1 MEELETSS
9 RDLLLLAVGD
19 VHMDREDPESALA
32 LASSVLSAAD
42 VLFGNCEGVYTD
54 GSVRAPSAGI
64 PVVSGLRNAQG
75 LAVASF
81 DVMNCANNHIVDGG
95 HEGLA
100 DTLAALRRLG
110 IQPVGAG
117 ASLDEARQPAVIE
130 RNGTQVGFIAF
141 GSDFPPGYEARQR
154 VPGLNPMRIHTHYCK
169 GDGETLLPGG
179 PPRIVTSPY
188 GEDLQVLADSISAIR
203 EVCDVV
209 VCSFHWGEGLQ
220 PVVLMDYER
229 DVARRAIDFGADVVL
244 CHHHHTM
251 RGVDFYR
258 GSPIFHGICH
268 FVPDYPNIEEA
279 VPPEMMKAIAEGY
292 GDFAIQVHD
301 DYPLLPMHP
310 DARMAMIAA
319 CRISDGEVEQVGV
332 IPCCINANGQPHPV
346 ELDGA
351 DGRRWL
357 DYFERT
363 SWAEG
368 FDTGVTPAEDRVH
381 DAPLLILRPG
391 QGSRDKCQSGA
402 F

>member
-1 MEELETSS
+1 VEELETSS

-32 LASSVLSAAD
+32 LAAPVLSAAD

-54 GSVRAPSAGI
+54 GAVRSPGAGI

-75 LAVASF
+75 LAAASF

-100 DTLAALRRLG
+100 DTLTALRSLG
-110 IQPVGAG
+110 IQPIGAG
-117 ASLDEARQPAVIE
+117 ANLDEARRPAVIE
-130 RNGTQVGFIAF
+130 RDQTRVGFIAF
-141 GSDFPPGYEARQR
+141 GSDFPPGYEARQK
-154 VPGLNPMRIHTHYCK
+154 VPGLNPMRIHTHYCH
-169 GDGETLLPGG
+169 GEGETLLPGG
-179 PPRIVTSPY
+179 PPRIVTFPY
-188 GEDLQVLADSISAIR
+188 REDLQVLADTISALR
-203 EVCDVV
+203 EACDVV

-258 GSPIFHGICH
+258 GRPIFHGICH
-268 FVPDYPNIEEA
+268 FVPDYPTIEDV
-279 VPPEMMKAIAEGY
+279 VPPEMMKAVAEAY
-292 GDFAIQVHD
+292 GDFAIQVHA

-319 CRISDGEVEQVGV
+319 CRIRDGEVDQVGV
-332 IPCCINANGQPHPV
+332 IPCCINTKGQPHAV
-346 ELDGA
+346 EVESA
-351 DGRRWL
+351 EGRRWR
-357 DYFERT
+357 DYFDRT
-363 SWAEG
+363 ARAEG
-368 FDTGVTPAEDRVH
+368 FDTVVAAAVERVRG
-381 DAPLLILRPG
+381 APLLTLRPG
-391 QGSRDKCQSGA
+391 HGSGGKD
-402 F
+402 